1 MEFLILG
8 PIEVRDGDRALGL
21 GGPRQRLVLAHLVLQ
36 ANRVISTDRL
46 IELTWGDESPDAA
59 RQALFAYVSRLRKL
73 LGAGRIVAR
82 PPGYALV
89 AAGSE
94 VDALR
99 FADLVEQAR
108 GFAGDPTAASALLGQ
123 ALDLWRGP
131 ALSDL
136 ADHAQLRADIGRLE
150 ELRLGALADRIQ
162 LQIELGDL
170 REAVPALERLV
181 IEHPLRERLWGQL
194 VLALYRSGRQADA
207 LAAYQRSREILRQEL
222 GVDPSPEL
230 RQLHEQVLRQD
241 PALSPTDAV
250 PVGQLPAGA
259 STGAALRPG
268 RRRWRVAVG
277 VAGAG
282 VTAAAVG
289 VIVLGIGGSPM
300 PPVSP
305 ESWTI
310 GATLP
315 LSGHDATLGT
325 PVRNAVQMAVDDI
338 NERGGLGG
346 SDLELVVLDDA
357 QDADLAA
364 DNARGLVANHS
375 LVAMIGPWGS
385 GPTFATLPITNE
397 AGLLE
402 CSPAATHPGLTKPSL
417 GALDLRAAHPD
428 EINFVR
434 LAPADD
440 IQAVAF
446 ASFAH
451 DDLDSRFALVIA
463 TSDLGAVIADPFE
476 ARFQQLG
483 GHTQRIDPDE
493 AANPRAALAP
503 LDGTDPPDLVFFGGE
518 DPRDAAAI
526 RRTMVHSGHA
536 GTPLLSWDF
545 IRDGDGREAGSYI
558 RLVGAADATGTYAAH
573 ASLPDQR
580 FAFADAYR
588 KRFGDEPNEYAAA
601 GYACVQII
609 AAALREVA
617 DEAASPDQARAL
629 LRAAVADPAH
639 RFETVLGTVGFD
651 GNGDAR
657 QQFVTFYRVEASA
670 AGGAGDW
677 VTFKKQDFGPAP

>member
-1 MEFLILG
+1 VEFLILG
-8 PIEVRDGDRALGL
+8 PIEVRDGDTTLGL

-36 ANRVISTDRL
+36 ANRVVSTDRL
-46 IELTWGDESPDAA
+46 IELTWGEEPPEAA

-73 LGAGRIVAR
+73 LGADRIVAR

-89 AAGSE
+89 ASPSE
-94 VDALR
+94 VDALH
-99 FADLVEQAR
+99 FADLVAQAHAI
-108 GFAGDPTAASALLGQ
+108 AGDPVAASALLGE

-150 ELRLGALADRIQ
+150 ELRLGALEDRLHLQIQ
-162 LQIELGDL
+162 LGHL
-170 REAVPALERLV
+170 REAVPLLERLV
-181 IEHPLRERLWGQL
+181 VEHPLRERLWGQL
-194 VLALYRSGRQADA
+194 VLALYRSGRQAAA
-207 LAAYQRSREILRQEL
+207 LAAYQRAREILRQEL

-241 PALSPTDAV
+241 PALSRPEAAEPT
-250 PVGQLPAGA
+250 GQPAGGTT
-259 STGAALRPG
+259 SGAVAPS
-268 RRRWRVAVG
+268 RRRWRVVVG
-277 VAGAG
+277 AAGAA
-282 VTAAAVG
+282 VAAAAVG
-289 VIVLGIGGSPM
+289 VTAIGGAPTA
-300 PPVSP
+300 PVSP
-305 ESWTI
+305 ETWTI
-310 GATLP
+310 GLTMP
-315 LSGHDATLGT
+315 LSGDDAALGT

-338 NERGGLGG
+338 NDDGALGG
-346 SDLELVVLDDA
+346 SDLELVVVDDA

-364 DNARGLVANHS
+364 ENARQFVADHS

-402 CSPAATHPGLTKPSL
+402 CGPAATHPGLTKPSL
-417 GALDLRAAHPD
+417 GALELRATHPNR
-428 EINFVR
+428 INFVR

-451 DDLDSRFALVIA
+451 DDLDSRFALVIS

-476 ARFQQLG
+476 AQFQHLG

-493 AANPRAALAP
+493 ATNPRAALAP
-503 LDGTDPPDLVFFGGE
+503 LEGADPPDLVFFGGE
-518 DPRDAAAI
+518 NPHDAAAI
-526 RRTMVHSGHA
+526 RRGMVRTGHA
-536 GTPLLSWDF
+536 ATPLLSWDF

-573 ASLPDQR
+573 ASLPDHR
-580 FAFADAYR
+580 FAFSDAYR
-588 KRFGDEPNEYAAA
+588 KRFGDEPDEYAAA

-609 AAALREVA
+609 ASALREIA

-629 LRAAVADPAH
+629 LRDAVADPTQ

-651 GNGDAR
+651 ANGDAR

-677 VTFKKQDFGPAP
+677 VIFKKQDFGPAP